1 MNMKKYYAR
10 LLLLAFASA
19 IVYFP
24 PYMYYT
30 FGNQMMERYATDL
43 PTLGAMVGL
52 YGTIAFIVY
61 IPAGVLVDIFS
72 AKKLLIF
79 SFITSAVLTIWLGYT
94 HSVTMMKV
102 IFVLLAIT
110 TILTFWSAW
119 LVAVATAGGR
129 KLQTRSFGLTYTMV
143 GFTNIVVGLVMTGI
157 IGNNPSNIGL
167 ALTVIAISMVIM
179 AVISMF
185 LLDDKP
191 QEEDGKPAEESKFEL
206 KYLKEALTT
215 PVVWYIGLMVFSFY
229 ALLATTN
236 TFNQLL
242 SVGYGMTDA
251 QASFIA
257 VFRANGLGLIAGPA
271 MIALSTKVK
280 STSKALKYIGV
291 VEAILIAAL
300 WFLPT
305 SMNLV
310 IIAIIFV
317 LAIAFCSL
325 GARAIYFGTIG
336 EANISGKILGT
347 ATGVISLVAYAAD
360 MFIHTVVANMISAE
374 NGDIILS
381 GFSKVHVLQI
391 GLLALG
397 FVLNILI
404 YREAKKRNTQEA

>member
-30 FGNQMMERYATDL
+30 FGNQMMDRYATDL
-43 PTLGAMVGL
+43 PTLASMVGI

-79 SFITSAVLTIWLGYT
+79 SFLTTAVLTVWLGYT
-94 HSVTMMKV
+94 GSVTMMKV
-102 IFVLLAIT
+102 IYIAMAFT

-119 LVAVATAGGR
+119 LVAVATAGGA

-143 GFTNIVVGLVMTGI
+143 GFTNIVVGMTMAAI
-157 IGNNPSNIGL
+157 IGNNAGNIGL
-167 ALTVIAISMVIM
+167 ALTVIAASMVLM
-179 AVISMF
+179 AVAAMF

-191 QEEDGKPAEESKFEL
+191 SEDGEVVEDSKFEL
-206 KYLKEALTT
+206 RFLKEALTT
-215 PVVWYIGLMVFSFY
+215 PVVWYIGFMVFSFY

-242 SVGYGMTDA
+242 TVGYGMTDA
-251 QASFIA
+251 QASFVA

-280 STSKALKYIGV
+280 STSRGLK
-291 VEAILIAAL
+291 LIAIAEAVLIAL
-300 WFLPT
+300 FWILPT
-305 SMNLV
+305 STNLV
-310 IIAIIFV
+310 VIAMIFV

-336 EANISGKILGT
+336 EAKVSARILGT

-360 MFIHTVVANMISAE
+360 MFIHTVVADFIYNSDTGE
-374 NGDIILS
+374 VVLS
-381 GFSKVHVLQI
+381 GFSKVHTLQI
-391 GLLALG
+391 ALLAFG
-397 FVLNILI
+397 FILNILI
-404 YREAKKRNTQEA
+404 MKEAKKAKAKLA

>member
-43 PTLGAMVGL
+43 PTLAGMVGI

-79 SFITSAVLTIWLGYT
+79 SFLTTAILTVWLGFT
-94 HSVTMMKV
+94 GSVTMMRV
-102 IFVLLAIT
+102 IYVLMALT

-143 GFTNIVVGLVMTGI
+143 GFTNIVVGMTMAGI
-157 IGNNPSNIGL
+157 IGNNPSNIGI
-167 ALTVIAISMVIM
+167 ALTVIAISMVVM
-179 AVISMF
+179 AVLSMWLF
-185 LLDDKP
+185 DNQP
-191 QEEDGKPAEESKFEL
+191 SEDGEAVEESKFEL

-215 PVVWYIGLMVFSFY
+215 PAVWYIGFMVFSFY

-242 SVGYGMTDA
+242 KVGYGMTDA
-251 QASFIA
+251 QSSFIA
-257 VFRANGLGLIAGPA
+257 VFRANGLGLVAGPA

-280 STSKALKYIGV
+280 STSKALRYIAIA
-291 VEAILIAAL
+291 EAILIAAL

-310 IIAIIFV
+310 IVAIIFV

-360 MFIHTVVANMISAE
+360 MFIHTLVANMITAD
-374 NGDIILS
+374 NGDIMLS
-381 GFSKVHVLQI
+381 GFSKVHILQI
-391 GLLALG
+391 ALLAFG

-404 YREAKKRNTQEA
+404 YKEAKKRNTQEA